1 MAQHSVDGEQGHLL
15 VLEAG
20 EGGWGQI
27 EQLQGALLQGLAQD
41 ACNTKDDIMTT
52 AETTQH
58 SGPLSLPGQQ

>member
-41 ACNTKDDIMTT
+41 AWP
-52 AETTQH
+52 AAQQLA
-58 SGPLSLPGQQ
+58 GPGDHHGQQGVGGGCIP